1 MPRVKALNRN
11 GKITWCTAKNP
22 GSGSCNH
29 IFHQTEGV
37 TDEQFQREVDKYCEN
52 KARLEKYEKED
63 VNHQN
68 SDKHNKRVDKLT
80 KHKKK
85 DSTEDCFKQ
94 DLDRYNR
101 RMTRLANKSLS
112 SAMSLSSLMKSKF

>member
-1 MPRVKALNRN
+1 MTRVKALTKDGR
-11 GKITWCTAKNP
+11 ITWCTAKNP

-29 IFHQTEGV
+29 IFHQTEDV
-37 TDEQFQREVDKYCEN
+37 TDEQFQREVDKYYEN
-52 KARLEKYEKED
+52 KARLEKHEKED

-68 SDKHNKRVDKLT
+68 SDRHNKRIDKLT

-85 DSTEDCFKQ
+85 GSAEDYFKQ

-101 RMTRLANKSLS
+101 RMTRLANKTLS
-112 SAMSLSSLMKSKF
+112 SAMSLSSLMKNRF

>member
-1 MPRVKALNRN
+1 MTRVKALTKN
-11 GKITWCTAKNP
+11 GRITWCSAKNP

-37 TDEQFQREVDKYCEN
+37 TDEQFQWEVDKYCEN
-52 KARLEKYEKED
+52 KARLEKHEKED

-68 SDKHNKRVDKLT
+68 SDKHNKKMDKLI

-85 DSTEDCFKQ
+85 DSTEDYFKQ

-101 RMTRLANKSLS
+101 RMTRLANKSIS
-112 SAMSLSSLMKSKF
+112 SALSLNSLMKSKF

>member
-1 MPRVKALNRN
+1 MTRVKALTKDGR
-11 GKITWCTAKNP
+11 ITWCSAKNP

-37 TDEQFQREVDKYCEN
+37 TDEQFQREVDKYYEN
-52 KARLEKYEKED
+52 KARLEKQEKED

-68 SDKHNKRVDKLT
+68 SDKHNKRMDKLT

-85 DSTEDCFKQ
+85 GSTEDYFKQ

-101 RMTRLANKSLS
+101 RMTRLANKSIS
-112 SAMSLSSLMKSKF
+112 SALSLSSLMKSKF